1 VNDEED
7 MSKEAK
13 AAIGN
18 YMDILD
24 VRLLSAP
31 LSFESRSTTFII
43 WPAPFVINADI
54 QKIQFILRQTVYY
67 LHETKASSNTLRPPH
82 PNSIPTPF
90 ASTLPSADP
99 KVSGQVELGLYGKRI
114 EARTLKEMIA
124 VLGRLEGVVPPD
136 VQARI
141 RGSRDGL
148 QNGDVSKEGI
158 STDQGVIDDMDMED
172 GTPKA
177 EDTSP

>member
-1 VNDEED
+1 MN
-7 MSKEAK
+7 
-13 AAIGN
+13 
-18 YMDILD
+18 
-24 VRLLSAP
+24 
-31 LSFESRSTTFII
+31 T
-43 WPAPFVINADI
+43 DI

-90 ASTLPSADP
+90 ASTLPSSDA
-99 KVSGQVELGLYGKRI
+99 KSGQVELGLYGKRI

-141 RGSRDGL
+141 RESGDGL
-148 QNGDVSKEGI
+148 QGGDTSKEGI
-158 STDQGVIDDMDMED
+158 NTSEGVIDDMDMED

-177 EDTSP
+177 